1 MEEFLYKER
10 LYYKTNTF
18 KSDRVTLVF
27 IHGVSGSSSAWVPY
41 EQKFKDTYN
50 IVSFDLRGHGKSTKP
65 TKYESYKI
73 ELFADDLEELL
84 QHLNIKKFILVSH
97 SFGSLIALAF
107 LDKYQEMVKGVILL
121 SPQYKVDNMLSAKII
136 KPFIYGIVRLLPIPK
151 SKAAG
156 NHIDYSKYL
165 NSGDWN
171 ILRMYADIKN
181 TSLTTYLYCSKQTY
195 LFDGQKILEKIK
207 IPTLIIHGEN
217 DTVFPVR
224 YAKEINGMIKDSEIV
239 IIENTD
245 HILVLNNFKE
255 VSTLIEG
262 FIKKINIPKVDKFN

>member
-1 MEEFLYKER
+1 MEEYLYKER
-10 LYYKTNTF
+10 LYYKTNNI
-18 KSDRVTLVF
+18 KKGRVTLVF
-27 IHGVSGSSSAWVPY
+27 IHGVSGSSSAWVHY
-41 EQKFKDTYN
+41 ENKFKDTYN

-84 QHLNIKKFILVSH
+84 KHLNIEKFILISH

-107 LDKYQEMVKGVILL
+107 LNKYQEMVSGAILL
-121 SPQYKVDNMLSAKII
+121 SPHYKIDTMLSARIM
-136 KPFIYGIVRLLPIPK
+136 KPFIYGIVSILPTPK
-151 SKAAG
+151 SKTAG
-156 NHIDYSKYL
+156 GHIDYSKYL

-171 ILRMYADIKN
+171 IPRTYADVKN
-181 TSLTTYLYCSKQTY
+181 TSLTTYMYCSKQAY

-217 DTVFPVR
+217 DSIFPVK
-224 YAKEINGMIKDSEIV
+224 YARELNESIKGSEIV
-239 IIENTD
+239 VIKNTD

-255 VSTLIEG
+255 VSSAIENFVG
-262 FIKKINIPKVDKFN
+262 KINTPR